1 MNNEEKYTED
11 LLRHYISP
19 EKIEKAPEGFTSKV
33 MSAIQ
38 KGNSTV
44 KAPVR
49 LRNKSL
55 VPAISA
61 AVIVILIASA
71 FLIPGKDDSM
81 SLPALEFLKNIKVLL
96 PQINLTSFFRIN
108 VPLTLIYGIVG
119 ILILSLLDRALYGV
133 FHSGK

>member
-1 MNNEEKYTED
+1 MSDQEKYTED
-11 LLRHYISP
+11 LLRHYIGP

-38 KGNSTV
+38 TGKSPV
-44 KAPVR
+44 KASGR
-49 LRNKSL
+49 LRTKSL

-61 AVIVILIASA
+61 AVTLGLIASA
-71 FLIPGKDDSM
+71 FLIPGKGDSM
-81 SLPALEFLKNIKVLL
+81 SLPVLEFLKNIKVLL
-96 PQINLTSFFRIN
+96 PQIDLTSFFRIN

-133 FHSGK
+133 FHREK